1 LKDVKTDRSV
11 LHFLRGLAP
20 FARPYLWKYALGL
33 TFGLLVQLGVIL
45 GPYFIRRAI
54 DAVQASEGA
63 YVRWPLYLLLTWV
76 VVSLLSWAQRRL
88 SIVASREIEYQIRKA
103 LFDKLITLDFYFYS
117 RERVGDLMNKLNTDL
132 GAVRDFLGPGVNM
145 GWRIVWFVAMTAVA
159 MFTVNVR
166 LASWMLLVVPPVFF
180 ILRYLLSLINKRYR
194 AAQEVFDKISTFAQ
208 ENFSGIRV
216 VKGFAIEERESERF
230 QELNREYIARS
241 LALARVD
248 GPLRAVMSLLMG
260 FAVVLVLW
268 LGGGMVVRGG
278 LSLGEFVQFNTYL
291 LELSWPLLGLGW
303 VMSLWQ
309 RGVTSWS
316 RLEELFNAQARVHD
330 GPETD
335 YNIKSYQPQI
345 VFKDVHLRLGE
356 RHILRGVSLR
366 VPAGGTLGVTGKT
379 GSGKTMLARLIPRI
393 IECDEGEITIGG
405 HPQKSLPLKV
415 LRAGMA
421 AVQQEPF
428 LFSESIAENIAFGLP
443 RLDMERVV
451 WAAKLAGVHEDIVSF
466 PEGYQT
472 LLGERG
478 VTLSGGQKQRVAL
491 ARALAG
497 KPDVL
502 ILDDAMSAVD
512 TETEA
517 RILTGLRQV
526 LGNQT
531 TVLISHRVSTLAHAD
546 WIVVLEEGR
555 VVEEGSHEELLAA
568 GGRYAE
574 LERMQRLQEEVE

>member
-428 LFSESIAENIAFGLP
+428 LFSESIAANIAFGLP

>member
-1 LKDVKTDRSV
+1 MKDVKTDRSV

-428 LFSESIAENIAFGLP
+428 LFSESIAANIAFGLP

>member
-1 LKDVKTDRSV
+1 MKDVKTDRSV